1 MSLTLEIVT
10 PVGVVYRKG
19 ELDAVTLP
27 ASDGEIQILPG
38 HIPLITILDAGAVL
52 AISGGSEESIAVDT
66 GYARC
71 IADTVSVLT
80 ESAIDVQRFDEDE
93 MQKAREAAEKALEEA
108 KNANVDPD
116 EIERLESRARVAIAG
131 LLAAARGHKLARQS
145 APKLLRNLRHIKM
158 LEAKRYLPALS
169 VR

>member
-108 KNANVDPD
+108 KNANVDSD

-131 LLAAARGHKLARQS
+131 LLAKSRR
-145 APKLLRNLRHIKM
+145 
-158 LEAKRYLPALS
+158 KRS
-169 VR
+169 

>member
-52 AISGGSEESIAVDT
+52 AISEESIAVDT

-131 LLAAARGHKLARQS
+131 LLAKSRR
-145 APKLLRNLRHIKM
+145 
-158 LEAKRYLPALS
+158 KRS
-169 VR
+169 

>member
-38 HIPLITILDAGAVL
+38 HIPLITILDAG
-52 AISGGSEESIAVDT
+52 GSACDKRRKRRSIAVDT

-80 ESAIDVQRFDEDE
+80 ESAIDVQRSTK
-93 MQKAREAAEKALEEA
+93 MKAE
-108 KNANVDPD
+108 
-116 EIERLESRARVAIAG
+116 G
-131 LLAAARGHKLARQS
+131 
-145 APKLLRNLRHIKM
+145 APKRLRRRWRRQRTRMSIPT
-158 LEAKRYLPALS
+158 R
-169 VR
+169 

>member
-93 MQKAREAAEKALEEA
+93 MQKAQR
-108 KNANVDPD
+108 
-116 EIERLESRARVAIAG
+116 SG
-131 LLAAARGHKLARQS
+131 
-145 APKLLRNLRHIKM
+145 
-158 LEAKRYLPALS
+158 
-169 VR
+169 

>member
-52 AISGGSEESIAVDT
+52 AISGGSEESIAVK
-66 GYARC
+66 
-71 IADTVSVLT
+71 S
-80 ESAIDVQRFDEDE
+80 
-93 MQKAREAAEKALEEA
+93 
-108 KNANVDPD
+108 
-116 EIERLESRARVAIAG
+116 
-131 LLAAARGHKLARQS
+131 
-145 APKLLRNLRHIKM
+145 
-158 LEAKRYLPALS
+158 EAKRS
-169 VR
+169 